1 VSNIKRA
8 LFNTVIFR
16 TFKVGIFISMFFFQ
30 PSFVKS
36 FITAS
41 LSMSVLLIIIVGG
54 FFFTDYQSE
63 LKIITERER
72 SQTLLGA
79 KLIEHR
85 LDNVARDVLILANS
99 ISLHRYGRYGLEESI
114 VDLGHEF
121 RNTSCLKGIYDQV
134 RFIDKTG
141 EERVRVNY
149 REGECLLVAKD
160 ELQNKK
166 TRYYFSDTYKLKKGQ
181 IFISPLDLNIE
192 HGAIEH
198 PLKPMIRIGT
208 PVLTNENDKFGIVLV
223 NYFGKELI
231 NDLSAAMSGSNGVPM
246 LLNRDG
252 YWLLGEHSDDE
263 WGFMFNR
270 NEKRMGNK
278 NPETWRMMSN
288 TAEGQIRTES
298 GIFTWRT
305 VYPLSVNSISS
316 TGSKDASGQS
326 LTYIDR
332 EDYFW
337 KVVTHI
343 PQDQITDLQYR
354 RVRMA
359 LILISLLL
367 LLAVF
372 AAYFIGRS
380 RERELVSIAALKE
393 SEHRQRAITAKLAEG
408 LIVLDNEGKLITMN
422 PEAERLLGW
431 TFGILAEQRIHDLIH
446 AHNNDDSE
454 HDCPILN
461 VLRDEKIYHIEEEYF
476 CRADGSMLPV
486 AYTASP
492 YIVNDEI
499 SGVIVVFQ
507 DISER
512 KKLREELIYQATH
525 DVLTGLLNRREV
537 ENILSQIFKQAKRYE
552 HALSVCMIDIDHFKK
567 INDAFGHRAGDETI
581 KKIGLILDQNTRNAD
596 LAGRYGGEEFVVAL
610 TETPLAGAL
619 QWAEQLRS
627 TIESSSITFS
637 DSMSPIEVTV
647 SIGVASIS
655 DEINNPDQLIDSAD
669 RALYLAKDSGRN
681 RVAGDNAELSTADTT
696 D

>member
-1 VSNIKRA
+1 
-8 LFNTVIFR
+8 
-16 TFKVGIFISMFFFQ
+16 MFVTQ
-30 PSFVKS
+30 PTFVKP

-41 LSMSVLLIIIVGG
+41 LSMSALLAIIVGG

-63 LKIITERER
+63 LQIITERER

-79 KLIEHR
+79 KLIERR
-85 LDNVARDVLILANS
+85 LDNVARDVLLMANS

-114 VDLGHEF
+114 VNLGREF

-134 RFIDKTG
+134 RFIDKSG
-141 EERVRVNY
+141 QERVRVNY
-149 REGECLLVAKD
+149 REGECLLVTKE

-166 TRYYFSDTYKLKKGQ
+166 KRYYFNDTYKLKKGH

-192 HGAIEH
+192 HGAIEY

-208 PVLTNENDKFGIVLV
+208 PVQTNEGDKFGIVLV

-231 NDLSAAMSGSNGVPM
+231 NDLTSAMSGSKGTPM

-252 YWLLGEHSDDE
+252 YWLLGAHSEDE

-270 NEKRMGNK
+270 NDKRIVNR
-278 NPETWRMMSN
+278 NPEAWRMISDV
-288 TAEGQIRTES
+288 AEGQVRTAS

-316 TGSKDASGQS
+316 TGSTDASGQS
-326 LTYIDR
+326 LAYVDR
-332 EDYFW
+332 DDYFW

-343 PQDQITDLQYR
+343 PEDQIADLQYR
-354 RVRMA
+354 RIRMA
-359 LILISLLL
+359 LVLLSLLVI
-367 LLAVF
+367 LAVF

-380 RERELVSIAALKE
+380 RERELVSINALKE

-408 LIVLDNEGKLITMN
+408 LMVLDNEGKLITMN

-431 TFGILAEQRIHDLIH
+431 SYGMLAGQRIHDWIH
-446 AHNNDDSE
+446 AYISDENE
-454 HDCPILN
+454 HDYPILK
-461 VLRDEKIYHIEEEYF
+461 VLRDEKIHHVEEEHF

-492 YIVNDEI
+492 YIVNDI
-499 SGVIVVFQ
+499 INGVIVVFQ

-512 KKLREELIYQATH
+512 KKLREELLHQATH
-525 DVLTGLLNRREV
+525 DALTGLLNRREI
-537 ENILSQIFKQAKRYE
+537 ENLLSQVFKQAKRYE

-567 INDAFGHRAGDETI
+567 INDAFGHRAGDEAI
-581 KKIGLILDQNTRNAD
+581 KKIGHILDQKTRDAD

-627 TIESSSITFS
+627 TIESSSISFN
-637 DSMSPIEVTV
+637 DSMTPIELTV
-647 SIGVASIS
+647 SIGVASVS
-655 DEINNPDQLIDSAD
+655 DEIKNPDQIVDSAD

-681 RVAGDNAELSTADTT
+681 RVVGDSNQLSKSDTT
-696 D
+696 P